1 MKGKSLLDL
10 LEKLQID
17 TSHTSIK
24 RRQPRLLGGEYSMP
38 EILTQNCSFDSKFRL
53 WLLCPMWRS
62 PGFHWGCHKR
72 QHLAG
77 HYSYTDAPLPVS
89 RALGGIFHTLLA
101 RCNYWIADVSY
112 SPEEMMPW
120 LISKCPQLEKLYQCD
135 SSSIWQQAC
144 QANPPKKVLR
154 MF

>member
-10 LEKLQID
+10 LEIFQID
-17 TSHTSIK
+17 TLHTSIK
-24 RRQPRLLGGEYSMP
+24 RRQPRLPGGEYSMP
-38 EILTQNCSFDSKFRL
+38 KILTQNCSFDSKFRL

-62 PGFHWGCHKR
+62 PWFHWECHKR
-72 QHLAG
+72 QHLSG
-77 HYSYTDAPLPVS
+77 HYSYTDAPLSVS

-101 RCNYWIADVSY
+101 RCNY

-120 LISKCPQLEKLYQCD
+120 LISKCLQLEKLYQCD

-144 QANPPKKVLR
+144 QPNPPKKVLG